1 MHPLCARRI
10 AQTLFAVNATIVPLL
25 DPHPSAAFLRMHA
38 RDGSRRGRGSTP
50 RHQLYQAQRPALGA
64 RRRCAPPLPLSLP
77 TGRPPPPCAP
87 RLPAACPP
95 TTAANPLRPRST
107 GVEHY
112 RRGGSA
118 STAIPP
124 SSAGDRRRR
133 LPNSGQRQRGRRA
146 ETRGRDGGGRRL
158 GHQGGRP
165 AALPTAG
172 LTSSLL
178 ASITRRAPLESAMAL
193 HRKAFLPTLAFS
205 KKKEECLHRRPGFLR
220 TAPHQGNLVSR
231 PRAFAVA
238 KRRCQILPTCAV
250 DWNFNGRRRHN
261 GRRRA
266 APRRPGGRRPGAVV
280 VHGNSTA
287 AAHPAGQPHEQL
299 APRRQGGTAGDH
311 RGPAMMAA
319 AVAS

>member
-10 AQTLFAVNATIVPLL
+10 VQTLFSVNATIVPLL

-77 TGRPPPPCAP
+77 TGRPPPPRAP

-95 TTAANPLRPRST
+95 TPAANPLRPRST

-124 SSAGDRRRR
+124 SSAGDRHRR

-172 LTSSLL
+172 LTSSRL
-178 ASITRRAPLESAMAL
+178 ASITRRAPLECAMAL

-205 KKKEECLHRRPGFLR
+205 KKKRGVLAQMIWVSSHGASSRKSCLSASRIRCREAPLPNSSDLRGGLELQRASRSQRAPPDRVAPSRRPPSGCR
-220 TAPHQGNLVSR
+220 RR
-231 PRAFAVA
+231 PRQLY
-238 KRRCQILPTCAV
+238 RRS
-250 DWNFNGRRRHN
+250 
-261 GRRRA
+261 
-266 APRRPGGRRPGAVV
+266 APRRAT
-280 VHGNSTA
+280 S
-287 AAHPAGQPHEQL
+287 
-299 APRRQGGTAGDH
+299 
-311 RGPAMMAA
+311 
-319 AVAS
+319 